1 MRKLFALTA
10 IVAVGAA
17 VFVRQAEHVLGPV
30 EPHRPLAD
38 LAVSRDTSNAQV
50 VSGPRSMTLNSDR
63 SGHFRVDANVN
74 GGNVTFVVDSG
85 ASQVVLR
92 ESDAF
97 RIGVRPT
104 PNDYTAVVSTANGD
118 IKAARARLNRVTIG
132 DISINDVN
140 ALVLP
145 DRALGQNLLGVSFL
159 SRLKR
164 YEYANG
170 RMVLEQ

>member
-1 MRKLFALTA
+1 MRSLLVFAAVLA
-10 IVAVGAA
+10 IGAS
-17 VFVRQAEHVLGPV
+17 VFVRQAEHVIGPI
-30 EPHRPLAD
+30 EPHRPSAD
-38 LAVSRDTSNAQV
+38 LGRAEKPSAQLV
-50 VSGPRSMTLNSDR
+50 TGPRSMTLASDR
-63 SGHFRVDANVN
+63 SGHFRVDASVN
-74 GGNVTFVVDSG
+74 GGAVNFVVDSG

-97 RIGVRPT
+97 RVGIRPT
-104 PNDYTAVVSTANGD
+104 PNDYTANVTTANGD

-145 DRALGQNLLGVSFL
+145 DKALSQNLLGVSFL